1 MVAVAASNGSYLTSN
16 GAVPCEGTKAYPFL
30 LDFAANNAYKIDL
43 TQQWQQ
49 KQFVTLQTAW
59 VDNKDNTQPL
69 TLICST
75 TSQRIVCPPLSQ
87 GFYALLQPT
96 PPVLQVESDGG
107 ITVEIILLNFYIPP
121 QIWLDT
127 PTNADGL
134 PEVDVPALDGVIQGG
149 KVLVQGDPA
158 TLTGLSDFSDVIAAG
173 GTPQQVLPN
182 DASRIRFII
191 ANPDTAS
198 ETLYMRF
205 GANNA
210 GPIPLQPGMIWDES
224 GTTVVGQSVWLSA
237 ATTGHPFTAYS
248 GDN

>member
-30 LDFAANNAYKIDL
+30 LDFTAANAYKIDL

-59 VDNKDNTQPL
+59 VDNKDNPEPL

-96 PPVLQVESDGG
+96 PPVLQVESDGALV
-107 ITVEIILLNFYIPP
+107 VEIILLNFYIPP

-127 PTNADGL
+127 PTNAAGL
-134 PEVDVPALDGVIQGG
+134 PQVDVPALDGVIQSG
-149 KVLVQGDPA
+149 KVQVQGDPA
-158 TLTGLSDFSDVIAAG
+158 TLTALTDASGAIAAG
-173 GTPQQVLPN
+173 GVPQQVFGN
-182 DASRIRFII
+182 DAARTRFII

-198 ETLYMRF
+198 ETLYMSF
-205 GANNA
+205 GTGAA
-210 GPIPLQPGMIWDES
+210 GKIPLQPGMIWDES
-224 GTTVVGQSVWLSA
+224 GSTIVGLAVFVEA
-237 ATTGHPFTAYS
+237 ATVGHAFTAYS
-248 GDN
+248 GD